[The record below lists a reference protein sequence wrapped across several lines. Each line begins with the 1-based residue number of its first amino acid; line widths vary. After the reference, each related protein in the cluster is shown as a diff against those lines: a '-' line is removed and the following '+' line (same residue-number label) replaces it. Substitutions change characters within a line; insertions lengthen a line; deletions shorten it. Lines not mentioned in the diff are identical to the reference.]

1 MQTAPTRPAP
11 APAAALV
18 SNTDGRTPAPWLPIE
33 RVDGTQL
40 SYNDFLARYMHASK
54 PVVITNVASDWP
66 AMRQWTP
73 EYFKQRFGSQPV
85 AIGYDRNMPF
95 DQFIDQVL
103 ASSPEN
109 PGPYMYRSFLHE
121 VLPELLPDVIPQNKF
136 AFGRWFASPLML
148 EKWRRPDAYLKLLI
162 GGVGSKFPV
171 MHYDGENAHAAIT
184 EIYGDKEFVMYAP
197 EDGQY
202 LYPKKFFPNHSMVD
216 DPVMQDLARYPLL
229 AKATQYRTTL
239 KPGDMIFVPAK
250 WWHAA
255 RALSTSISVCT
266 NMLDGSNWDEYVEE
280 VAGDE
285 AKKAPRKARVMRGY
299 LRAVGRL
306 LSAMERLQNRSP
318 GLARALVLPALLA
331 PVSADV
337 APEPSRRQLK
347 LRIPTH

>member
-1 MQTAPTRPAP
+1 MQNQAAPVPSAMPATAT
-11 APAAALV
+11 
-18 SNTDGRTPAPWLPIE
+18 GRTPAAWLPIE
-33 RVDGTQL
+33 RIDGTHL
-40 SYNDFLARYMHASK
+40 SYDDFLARFMHANR
-54 PVVITNVASDWP
+54 PVVISNVAGDWP
-66 AMRQWTP
+66 AMRNWTP
-73 EYFKQRFGSQPV
+73 EHFKQRFGSQPV

-103 ASSPEN
+103 ASSPEQ

-136 AFGRWFASPLML
+136 AFARRYASPLML
-148 EKWRRPDAYLKLLI
+148 EKWRRPDGYLKLLI

-216 DPVMQDLARYPLL
+216 DPVSQDLARYPLL
-229 AKATQYRTTL
+229 AKATQYRTVL

-266 NMLDGSNWDEYVEE
+266 NMLDGSNWGDYIDE
-280 VAGDE
+280 VANDE
-285 AKKAPRKARVMRGY
+285 AKKAPRKAWLMRTY
-299 LRAVGRL
+299 LKTAGRL
-306 LSAMERLQNRSP
+306 LDAMERLQHNSP
-318 GLARALVLPALLA
+318 ALARALVLPGLLA
-331 PVSADV
+331 PVSAEV
-337 APEPSRRQLK
+337 APEPSRRQLRI
-347 LRIPTH
+347 RIPTN